1 MLQQNLSVN
10 HAGHLTVA
18 GVDTVSLGEKYG
30 TPLYVMDEA
39 LIRRNMNRYVTA
51 MGQYFPAGS
60 MPLLASKA
68 LSFKEIYR
76 IAQEEH
82 MGTDIVS
89 AGELYTALAAD
100 FPPERMYFHGSA
112 KSTADVRF
120 AIDAGVGHFIVDNVE
135 ELERISRYATE
146 KGVTQKILLRLT
158 PGIDPHTF
166 AAVNTGMVDSK
177 FGVAIET
184 GQAWEITQAA
194 LAAPGVEL
202 DGFHCH
208 VGSQITTPDP
218 FLDSIDIMTAFM
230 ARAKNELG
238 YVTPKLNIGG
248 GFAVPYVAGD
258 VEVDYEDFIRQIGS
272 HLTARCQA
280 LELPLPAILMEPG
293 RSIVAAAGITL
304 YTVESMKSIPG
315 YKDYV
320 AIDGGMTDNPRFALY
335 ESQYTALVADRAGEP
350 ADFIATIAG
359 RCCESGDLIGVDM
372 PIQKPQVGDT
382 LAVLVT
388 GAYNYS
394 MASNYNRVPRPAV
407 VMLRDGQDRLV
418 VRRETFEDLL
428 ACDL

>member
-120 AIDAGVGHFIVDNVE
+120 AIDAGVGHFIVDNME